1 MHSTGLEHKTFEGD
15 HMSIGRRGFLA
26 TLGAAGAAA
35 VAASRNAF
43 AQEGGQRLP
52 KVVTAGPVLKYS
64 KPVIDAHF
72 HWRPDE
78 FYDLIKAEGAANGM
92 WDVQTTPDGG
102 WSAALPGYHPYTGG
116 RFSVPPKAKWN
127 REWGQMATP
136 ENMIKVMK
144 ERRVDMYTVTQTN
157 PHVVWANPEFGA
169 KLARVIN
176 DGTAKLCADY
186 PKHFTAAITLPMQD
200 VKLALAE
207 LERARKLPGMRA
219 VNITENIGGR
229 NIGHKDFWPV
239 YEQCEKLNMAIFLH
253 NVDPLWERFMEND
266 YTMINVLG
274 NPFEATTA
282 ATSLVLSGAMDEFP
296 KLDVYFPHAGGFFP
310 FLTPRMDWSMGTA
323 EYRERGRTKAFAN
336 LKQRRASDYR
346 RRFHYDLIMHD
357 PKITRMLIDLV
368 GADRVACGTDFA
380 QGMGVMRPVEYVEAI
395 PNITQRKPS

>member
-1 MHSTGLEHKTFEGD
+1 
-15 HMSIGRRGFLA
+15 MSIGRRGFLSRV
-26 TLGAAGAAA
+26 GAAGA
-35 VAASRNAF
+35 VALAGSRSAG
-43 AQEGGQRLP
+43 AQEGGSGNRLP
-52 KVVTAGPVLKYS
+52 KVVTAGPVRQYS

-78 FYDLIKAEGAANGM
+78 FMDLIKAEGAANGM
-92 WDVQTTPDGG
+92 WDVKTTADGG

-116 RFSVPPKAKWN
+116 RISVPAKAKIN
-127 REWGQMATP
+127 REWGQTASAD
-136 ENMIKVMK
+136 NMIKVMK
-144 ERRVDMYTVTQTN
+144 ERRCDMYTVTQTN
-157 PHVVWANPEFGA
+157 PHVIWANPQFGA

-176 DGTAKLCADY
+176 DGTAKLCEQH
-186 PKHFTAAITLPMQD
+186 PKQFTAAITLPMQD

-207 LERARKLPGMRA
+207 LERARKLAGMRA

-229 NIGHKDFWPV
+229 NIGAKEFWPV
-239 YEQCEKLNMAIFLH
+239 YEQCEKLNLPIFLH
-253 NVDPLWERFMEND
+253 NVDPLWERLMEND
-266 YTMINVLG
+266 YDMINVLG

-323 EYRERGRTKAFAN
+323 EYRDRGRTKTFAN
-336 LKQRRASDYR
+336 LKQPRASDYR

-357 PKITRMLIDLV
+357 PKVTRMLIELV
-368 GADRVACGTDFA
+368 GADRVVCGTDFA

-395 PNITQRKPS
+395 PNITQKEAELILCENPARLLRL